1 MAPVTAAE
9 DVAGLWL
16 LTLQRAVGRASH
28 DVKDA
33 LNGVSVNLEVIRSR
47 SARPEVPASA
57 VAKFADAAAQQV
69 ERLTTLLD
77 GVLTLARADRSPA
90 DVAVMLRRVVTVCAA
105 SSSSADAEV
114 SLVGEAET
122 GVALTRVPVDVL
134 RLALLAP
141 MLDLVSGVNRAPK
154 LSPVT
159 CTLDGDHEWVR
170 VVMSAGGRQA
180 AMPEA
185 LADVLRSAGIRWTEG
200 DNLSLAFPRT

>member
-1 MAPVTAAE
+1 MAPTTAAE

-47 SARPEVPASA
+47 SARPDVPASA
-57 VAKFADAAAQQV
+57 VARFGDAAAQQV

-77 GVLTLARADRSPA
+77 AVLALARADRSPA
-90 DVAVMLRRVVTVCAA
+90 DVALTLRRVVTVCAA

-114 SLVGEAET
+114 SLVGDAET
-122 GVALTRVPVDVL
+122 GVAQTRVPADVL
-134 RLALLAP
+134 RLALMAP
-141 MLDLVSGVNRAPK
+141 LLDVVTGGNREPK

-159 CTLDGDHEWVR
+159 CSMNVDQESVR
-170 VVMSAGGRQA
+170 VVISAGGRQA

-185 LADVLRSAGIRWTEG
+185 VAEVLRGAGVRWTDGE
-200 DNLSLAFPRT
+200 NLSLAFPRT